1 MASTCKGVRIV
12 MREDC
17 VTRRTGIMG
26 IVLFASCTFILG
38 ACAESPTE
46 TKVVAASP
54 PSTGYDAGGYT
65 IVITPPTGP

>member
-1 MASTCKGVRIV
+1 

-17 VTRRTGIMG
+17 VTRQIRPGIMG
-26 IVLFASCTFILG
+26 IVLLASCTFILG

-46 TKVVAASP
+46 TKVAASP